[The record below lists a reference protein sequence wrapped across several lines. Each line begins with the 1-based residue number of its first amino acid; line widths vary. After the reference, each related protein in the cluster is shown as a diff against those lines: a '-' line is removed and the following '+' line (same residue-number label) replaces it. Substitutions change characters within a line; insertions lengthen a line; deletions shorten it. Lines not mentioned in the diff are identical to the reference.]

1 MVTGD
6 IVIKL
11 VVAEFIACQ
20 LFNSLFPW
28 TDNIK
33 NTDGSTNSIAF
44 SNKTLSASNEEVY
57 KKNNVYSIKI
67 VARKYKYFPQKQTL
81 AF

>member
-20 LFNSLFPW
+20 LFSSLFPW
-28 TDNIK
+28 TDNIN

-44 SNKTLSASNEEVY
+44 SNKTLSASSEEVY

-67 VARKYKYFPQKQTL
+67 VVRKYKYFPQKQTL